1 MRELCYNKDMKKPLY
16 KNYIATPIGQMMSI
30 SDAEFLYRLDF
41 TDQKDFQG
49 KIASLG
55 APLLEHPTPVS
66 CQLEQELQEYF
77 ARQRKS
83 FKLPLAVQGTEFQQK
98 VWKKVEEIPFG
109 QTRTYKEIAQE
120 LAQPQASIAVGAAN
134 AANRFA
140 IVIPC
145 HRLKKSSGQ
154 LAGYAGGLWRKEWL
168 LVFEENTTYDE

>member
-1 MRELCYNKDMKKPLY
+1 MKKPLY

-49 KIASLG
+49 KIASLD

-98 VWKKVEEIPFG
+98 VWKKLKRF
-109 QTRTYKEIAQE
+109 RLAKQE
-120 LAQPQASIAVGAAN
+120 LI
-134 AANRFA
+134 
-140 IVIPC
+140 
-145 HRLKKSSGQ
+145 KKSHKSSHS
-154 LAGYAGGLWRKEWL
+154 RKPVL
-168 LVFEENTTYDE
+168 Q

>member
-49 KIASLG
+49 KIASLD

-98 VWKKVEEIPFG
+98 VWKKLKRF
-109 QTRTYKEIAQE
+109 RLAKQE
-120 LAQPQASIAVGAAN
+120 LI
-134 AANRFA
+134 
-140 IVIPC
+140 
-145 HRLKKSSGQ
+145 KKSHKSSHS
-154 LAGYAGGLWRKEWL
+154 RKPVL
-168 LVFEENTTYDE
+168 Q

>member
-1 MRELCYNKDMKKPLY
+1 MRELCYNKNMKKCLY
-16 KNYIATPIGQMMSI
+16 KNYIDTPIGQMMSI

-49 KIASLG
+49 KIAG
-55 APLLEHPTPVS
+55 FDAPLLEYPTPVS
-66 CQLEQELQEYF
+66 CQLEVELQEYF

-134 AANRFA
+134 ATNRFA

-168 LVFEENTTYDE
+168 LDFEENTTYDE